1 MSTSDAVPVSLAE
14 IARIAGVGRAAVS
27 NWRRRH
33 DSFPTRIGGT
43 DVSPQFSLAEVEQ
56 WLRANGKLDTIGG
69 RELLWPRFEALGS
82 RDESG
87 LAIAEAARR
96 MRAPRARTSHARL
109 TPEAAELAAE
119 AARLG
124 RKEGARATFEFLLQR
139 WLETH
144 VRQLSTTPPPL
155 ATLMARIALAARAGG
170 GDGDLTVLDP
180 ACGTGHLAA
189 AAVQEGAR
197 PGLVV
202 RASERDPALAAL
214 ASARLAFVADEH
226 AVRTET
232 VTADALR
239 ADPFPGVR
247 ADIALC
253 NPPFNERDWGYEE
266 LATDQRWA
274 HGLPPRTEPELAWV
288 QHLLAHLEPGGAA
301 VVVLPP
307 AVASRKAGRR
317 IRGSLLRTGALRAVV
332 ALPPGSAQPH
342 SVSLQLWV
350 LRAAADG
357 PGALPP
363 GQDALLVDATR
374 FARTGAREPGPHWE
388 ALQTHVLAA
397 LEALDRADAELPD
410 GAVRVPLIELLDD
423 EVDVTPGRHTAA
435 STEPSGRELVA
446 AWKDLGTLLADLGR
460 RAERLAELGFDA
472 DRPPAT
478 AGVGDLVKAGALS
491 LRAGQQ
497 PSEATGAPAGA
508 TVPFLTVA
516 DLLTDGTPGGLVAAS
531 SASAIAEE
539 GDVVVAGVVRAFKAW
554 VHEGPPT
561 ALGPQLY
568 ALRVDPAK
576 LDAHFLA
583 GCLRSPANGRQA
595 GTHASSS
602 SRVDI
607 RRLQVLQLPLP
618 EQAAY
623 AEVFRTL
630 RTFETHLTEAGGT
643 GRGLVSDVTDL
654 LAAGGLTASSVAGR
668 NPDPCRGVGDRPP
681 MGSGRVVSGVR
692 HADG

>member
-1 MSTSDAVPVSLAE
+1 MSTPHAVPVSLAE

-43 DVSPQFSLAEVEQ
+43 DVSPQFSLTEVEQ
-56 WLRANGKLDTIGG
+56 WLRDNGKLKDIGG
-69 RELLWPRFEALGS
+69 REFLWPRFEALGS

-87 LAIAEAARR
+87 LAIAESARL
-96 MRAPRARTSHARL
+96 MRAPRARVSQSELSDSARD
-109 TPEAAELAAE
+109 LAGE

-124 RKEGARATFEFLLQR
+124 RAEGPRETFEFLLQR

-144 VRQLSTTPPPL
+144 VRQLSTTPSQL
-155 ATLMARIALAARAGG
+155 ASLMTRMALTVRLGKGEGG
-170 GDGDLTVLDP
+170 LTVLDP

-189 AAVQEGAR
+189 AAVQEHDR
-197 PGLVV
+197 SGLVV
-202 RASERDPALAAL
+202 LGCESDPALSAL
-214 ASARLAFVADEH
+214 ASARLGFVTENRD
-226 AVRTET
+226 VRTEIA
-232 VTADALR
+232 TADALR
-239 ADPFPGVR
+239 EDPFAGVR

-266 LATDQRWA
+266 LATDQRWT

-288 QHLLAHLEPGGAA
+288 QHLLAHLKPGGSA

-350 LRAAADG
+350 LRAAPDNQV
-357 PGALPP
+357 PTPP
-363 GQDALLVDATR
+363 SQDALLVDATG
-374 FARTGAREPGPHWE
+374 FARPGAREPGPDWG
-388 ALQTHVLAA
+388 ALGAFVLSA
-397 LEALDRADAELPD
+397 LEVLDRPDAELPE
-410 GAVRVPLIELLDD
+410 GTVRVPLLDLLDD
-423 EVDVTPGRHTAA
+423 EVDVTPGRYTAL
-435 STEPSGRELVA
+435 STEPSDVELAASWGR
-446 AWKDLGTLLADLGR
+446 LGASLADL
-460 RAERLAELGFDA
+460 AAHVQYLSKLGFEA
-472 DRPPAT
+472 EVPQAT
-478 AGVGDLVKAGALS
+478 VAVGDLVKAGALT

-497 PSEATGAPAGA
+497 PAETGARSGEAAVPLL
-508 TVPFLTVA
+508 TVP
-516 DLLTDGTPGGLVAAS
+516 DLLSDGTPSGHVPVHTS
-531 SASAIAEE
+531 HTTVED
-539 GDVVVAGVVRAFKAW
+539 GDVVVAGVVRAFRAW
-554 VHEGPPT
+554 VHEGPPM

-568 ALRVDPAK
+568 ALRVDREK

-583 GCLRSPANGRQA
+583 GCLRAPANGRQA

-607 RRLQVLQLPLP
+607 RRLQVLQLPAE

-623 AEVFRTL
+623 AEVFRRL
-630 RTFETHLTEAGGT
+630 AAFESLLGT
-643 GRGLVSDVTDL
+643 AESLGKGLVSDVSDR
-654 LAAGGLTASSVAGR
+654 LAAGGLIA
-668 NPDPCRGVGDRPP
+668 
-681 MGSGRVVSGVR
+681 
-692 HADG
+692 

>member
-1 MSTSDAVPVSLAE
+1 MSTTGSVPVSLAE

-56 WLRANGKLDTIGG
+56 WLRDNGKLDNIGG
-69 RELLWPRFEALGS
+69 RELLWPQFEALGS

-87 LAIAEAARR
+87 LAIAEAGRR
-96 MRAPRARTSHARL
+96 MRSPRARASRL
-109 TPEAAELAAE
+109 ELTAEAEKLVIEAAK
-119 AARLG
+119 LG
-124 RKEGARATFEFLLQR
+124 RNEGARATFEFLLQR

-155 ATLMARIALAARAGG
+155 AALMARIALDVRLGG
-170 GDGDLTVLDP
+170 PEEELTVLDP

-189 AAVQEGAR
+189 AAVQECKGS
-197 PGLVV
+197 GLVV
-202 RASERDPALAAL
+202 LACERDPALAAL
-214 ASARLAFVADEH
+214 ASTRLAFVGDDH
-226 AVRTET
+226 DVRTEIA
-232 VTADALR
+232 TADALR
-239 ADPFPGVR
+239 EDPFTGAR

-266 LATDQRWA
+266 LATDQRWT

-288 QHLLAHLEPGGAA
+288 QHLLAHLKPGGAA

-342 SVSLQLWV
+342 SVSLQLWI
-350 LRAAADG
+350 LRAAPDG
-357 PGALPP
+357 PGAVPP

-374 FARTGAREPGPHWE
+374 FTRTGTREPGPHWDPLQAFVLS
-388 ALQTHVLAA
+388 ALK
-397 LEALDRADAELPD
+397 ALDRSDADLPD

-423 EVDVTPGRHTAA
+423 EVDVTPGRYTSV
-435 STEPSGRELVA
+435 STEPSGLELAA
-446 AWKDLGTLLADLGR
+446 AWKEAEMLLTDLAS
-460 RAERLAELGFDA
+460 RAQRLSELRFDA
-472 DRPPAT
+472 DRQQTT
-478 AGVGDLVKAGALS
+478 ASVGDLAKAGALS

-497 PSEATGAPAGA
+497 PLDGTAAPAKA
-508 TVPFLTVA
+508 SVPLLTVA
-516 DLLTDGTPGGLVAAS
+516 DLLTDGTPSGLVATE
-531 SASAIAEE
+531 SAAAIAEK
-539 GDVVVAGVVRAFKAW
+539 GDVVVVGVVRAFKAW

-561 ALGPQLY
+561 ALGSQLY

-583 GCLRSPANGRQA
+583 GCLRAPSNGRQA

-602 SRVDI
+602 SRVDV
-607 RRLQVLQLPLP
+607 RRLQVLQLPLD

-623 AEVFRTL
+623 AEVFRSL
-630 RTFETHLTEAGGT
+630 RAFEAQLVNAEGT
-643 GRGLVSDVTDL
+643 GRGLVSDVADL
-654 LAAGGLTASSVAGR
+654 LAAGGL
-668 NPDPCRGVGDRPP
+668 DI
-681 MGSGRVVSGVR
+681 
-692 HADG
+692 

>member
-1 MSTSDAVPVSLAE
+1 MSTTGSVPVSLAE

-43 DVSPQFSLAEVEQ
+43 DVSPQFSLAEVER
-56 WLRANGKLDTIGG
+56 WLRDNGKLDAIGG

-96 MRAPRARTSHARL
+96 MRSPHTHTPQVEL
-109 TPEAAELAAE
+109 TTEAEALAVEAAK
-119 AARLG
+119 LG
-124 RKEGARATFEFLLQR
+124 QDEGTRETFEFLLQR

-155 ATLMARIALAARAGG
+155 AAMMARIALAVRAEGTG
-170 GDGDLTVLDP
+170 EELTVLDP

-189 AAVQEGAR
+189 AAVQEYTGGNVAV
-197 PGLVV
+197 L
-202 RASERDPALAAL
+202 ACERDPALAAL
-214 ASARLAFVADEH
+214 ASARLAFVADESD
-226 AVRTET
+226 ARTEIA
-232 VTADALR
+232 TADALR
-239 ADPFPGVR
+239 ADPFAAAR

-266 LATDQRWA
+266 LATDQRWT

-288 QHLLAHLEPGGAA
+288 QHLLAHLRPGGTA
-301 VVVLPP
+301 VILLPP

-317 IRGSLLRTGALRAVV
+317 IRGSLLRTGVLRAVV
-332 ALPPGSAQPH
+332 SLPPGSAQPH

-350 LRAAADG
+350 LRCPPAG
-357 PGALPP
+357 PDSVTP

-374 FARTGAREPGPHWE
+374 FARAGTRETGPRWE
-388 ALQTHVLAA
+388 ALQAFVLSAVQ
-397 LEALDRADAELPD
+397 ALDHPETELPD
-410 GAVRVPLIELLDD
+410 GSVRVPLIDLLDD
-423 EVDVTPGRHTAA
+423 EVDVTPGRYTSA
-435 STEPSGRELVA
+435 STEPSGLELA
-446 AWKDLGTLLADLGR
+446 ASWKEVGSILTDLAR
-460 RAERLAELGFDA
+460 RARRLAELEFDTG
-472 DRPPAT
+472 RPQT
-478 AGVGDLVKAGALS
+478 TVGVGDLVKAGALS

-497 PSEATGAPAGA
+497 PPDDAVTSGGD
-508 TVPFLTVA
+508 TVPLLSVT
-516 DLLTDGTPGGLVAAS
+516 DLLTDGTPSGRVATG
-531 SASAIAEE
+531 SAPAVVEK
-539 GDVVVAGVVRAFKAW
+539 GDVVVAGVVRAFRAW

-583 GCLRSPANGRQA
+583 GCLRAPSNGRQA

-607 RRLQVLQLPLP
+607 RRLQVLQLPLD

-623 AEVFRTL
+623 VEVFRSL
-630 RTFETHLTEAGGT
+630 GEFEARLGHVAGLG
-643 GRGLVSDVTDL
+643 GELVNDVSDT
-654 LAAGGLTASSVAGR
+654 LAAGALDV
-668 NPDPCRGVGDRPP
+668 
-681 MGSGRVVSGVR
+681 
-692 HADG
+692 

>member
-1 MSTSDAVPVSLAE
+1 MTTTSAVPVSLAE

-33 DSFPTRIGGT
+33 DSFPSRIGGT

-56 WLRANGKLDTIGG
+56 WLRDNGKLKDVGG

-96 MRAPRARTSHARL
+96 MRSPRARVSQPELSGAAR
-109 TPEAAELAAE
+109 ELVGE

-124 RKEGARATFEFLLQR
+124 RAEGSRETFEFLLQR

-155 ATLMARIALAARAGG
+155 ATLMTRIALAVRLGG
-170 GDGDLTVLDP
+170 TDQRELTVLDP

-189 AAVQEGAR
+189 AALQEYDG
-197 PGLVV
+197 PGLTVL
-202 RASERDPALAAL
+202 ACERDPALAAL
-214 ASARLAFVADEH
+214 AAARLGFLTEDRG
-226 AVRTET
+226 VRAEIT
-232 VTADALR
+232 TADALR
-239 ADPFPGVR
+239 DDSFAGSG

-266 LATDQRWA
+266 LATDQRWT

-288 QHLLAHLEPGGAA
+288 QHLLAHLKPGGTA

-350 LRAAADG
+350 LRAAPDG
-357 PGALPP
+357 SAAAPP
-363 GQDALLVDATR
+363 GQDALLVDATG
-374 FARTGAREPGPHWE
+374 FAKPGAREPGPDWD
-388 ALQTHVLAA
+388 ALGSFVLTAVQ
-397 LEALDRADAELPD
+397 ALDHPDRELP
-410 GAVRVPLIELLDD
+410 GSAVRVPLLDLLDD
-423 EVDVTPGRHTAA
+423 EVDVTPGRYTANSTEASGAELAA
-435 STEPSGRELVA
+435 SWEHLRTH
-446 AWKDLGTLLADLGR
+446 
-460 RAERLAELGFDA
+460 LAELTDHVRYLSGLGFESGTA
-472 DRPPAT
+472 QTTAT
-478 AGVGDLVKAGALS
+478 VGDLLKAGALT

-497 PSEATGAPAGA
+497 PTETAVAPREPTVPLLTVPDLLMDGTPSGTAPAG
-508 TVPFLTVA
+508 
-516 DLLTDGTPGGLVAAS
+516 
-531 SASAIAEE
+531 SAPAVVEE

-554 VHEGPPT
+554 VHSGPPL

-568 ALRVDPAK
+568 ALRVDREK

-583 GCLRSPANGRQA
+583 GCLRAPANGRQA

-607 RRLQVLQLPLP
+607 RRLHVLQLPLA

-623 AEVFRTL
+623 AEAFRRL
-630 RTFETHLTEAGGT
+630 RAFETLLTRIDGS
-643 GRGLVSDVTDL
+643 GRGLVDDVGDR
-654 LAAGGLTASSVAGR
+654 LAAGGLTA
-668 NPDPCRGVGDRPP
+668 
-681 MGSGRVVSGVR
+681 
-692 HADG
+692 